1 MTPNAERDLL
11 YLSHS
16 GVGGQG
22 KSMSRSSF
30 IDRIAK
36 WCDFAEFRRKRRSIS
51 RREHCIFF
59 LCACRPSTTGSAAE
73 AQAATAHKYSD
84 PHIRP

>member
-36 WCDFAEFRRKRRSIS
+36 WCDFAEFRR
-51 RREHCIFF
+51 
-59 LCACRPSTTGSAAE
+59 
-73 AQAATAHKYSD
+73 
-84 PHIRP
+84 